1 MIMIIIKLL
10 DTSTCSSTIMMI
22 NDYQWDATLH
32 IDSENEEPI
41 LRIEGIL
48 FEDLKI
54 APSKR
59 ILYR

>member
-1 MIMIIIKLL
+1 
-10 DTSTCSSTIMMI
+10 MMI
-22 NDYQWDATLH
+22 DDYQWDATLY